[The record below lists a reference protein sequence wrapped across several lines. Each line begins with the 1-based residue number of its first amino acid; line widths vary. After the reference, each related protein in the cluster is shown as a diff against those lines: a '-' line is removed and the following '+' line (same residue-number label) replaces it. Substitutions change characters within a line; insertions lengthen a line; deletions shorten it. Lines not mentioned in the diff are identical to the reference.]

1 MQVERTTDVA
11 ALTRRQRAGLWLI
24 APAAAWL
31 LIFFVIPF
39 YSLLA
44 TSLFDQNGSVLTGY
58 KVTWQFA
65 NFGHAISGYWPEI
78 VRSFAYAGI
87 ATVLCLIL
95 GYTLAYAIAFKAGR
109 WKTLL
114 LVMVIAPFF
123 TSFLIRTLAWKLI
136 LGDDGWLVNTL
147 KAIHL
152 MPEGSRILATPVAVI
167 AGLTYNFLPFMILP
181 LYTSLEKMDPKL
193 LEAASDLYAKPAQAF
208 FKVTWPLSIPGV
220 VGGILLTF
228 IPATG
233 DYINASLLGSPNE
246 RMVGNVIQSL
256 FTTTGD
262 YAQAGAL
269 SVVLLVIIVVLV
281 MLYVRRSGSED
292 LL

>member
-1 MQVERTTDVA
+1 MLGGRTTDVA
-11 ALTRRQRAGLWLI
+11 ALTRKQRAGLWLI
-24 APAAAWL
+24 GPAALWL
-31 LIFFVIPF
+31 IVFFVIPF

-44 TSLFDQNGSVLTGY
+44 TSLFDPNGSVLTGY
-58 KVTWQFA
+58 KVTWHFA
-65 NFGHAISGYWPEI
+65 NFGRAISSYWPEI
-78 VRSFAYAGI
+78 GRSFLYAGI
-87 ATVLCLIL
+87 ATVICLVL
-95 GYTLAYAIAFKAGR
+95 GYTLAYAIAFKAGK
-109 WKTLL
+109 WKTVM

-136 LGDDGWLVNTL
+136 LGDDGWVVNTL
-147 KAIHL
+147 QTLHF
-152 MPEGSRILATPVAVI
+152 MPQGGRILATPVAVI
-167 AGLTYNFLPFMILP
+167 AGITYNFLPFMILP

-193 LEAASDLYAKPAQAF
+193 LEAAGDLYANPFQAF

-220 VGGILLTF
+220 VGGTLLTF
-228 IPATG
+228 IPAAG
-233 DYINASLLGSPNE
+233 DYINAALLGSPNE

-256 FTTTGD
+256 FTTQGD

-269 SVVLLVIIVVLV
+269 SVVLLVIIVALV